1 LASECSVCRARRAPT
16 DRLPPVAVEF
26 LQVNVSAPLDG
37 IRVLDLSSGIAGPL
51 AGMLL
56 ADFGADV
63 VKVESPSGDPA
74 RANPGFAV
82 WNRNK
87 RGIVIDATSGADQK
101 RLSQLLA
108 GADVCVLG
116 SSSTELEP
124 HQLSKNYPRLV
135 VLHMPPYTPER
146 TPWAGGQ
153 ESHPL
158 LSAFGGAA
166 WRQSSFEGGPIDLV
180 YPFPLYVQ
188 GHWAAGTVVAALIE
202 RLRSGV
208 GQVITVSGMHGVM
221 LSCVGQLNMVPGQ
234 QPLPTNV
241 GPGGRHPCYTTYQA
255 SDGLWLFMAALTP
268 KFQANAFK
276 VLGVGDIFADERIRG
291 VPARMLLPENRTW
304 IRKLLADAFR
314 TRTRDE
320 WLARL
325 EEGDCPSGPLG
336 DRDNWLDHPQL
347 CANGLRVEIDDPERG
362 HVVMPGIPLVLTETP
377 GAVRTPAPRLGEH
390 DETVQLWP
398 AQPSV
403 EARPERSERGP
414 LAGYRVLNLGTI
426 LAGPYAGALLADLG
440 ADVVKVEPP
449 VGDPFRETGFVYNR
463 GQRGLAI
470 DLSSDAAREVFYALV
485 RTSDV
490 VLDNSR
496 LGVLHRL
503 RIDYER
509 LKQVKSDIVTLS
521 VNGFGEAGPLAPKP
535 GFDPVLQAMSGMM
548 SAQGGDSDPVLFTIP
563 INDITAATVCVLGIC
578 LGLFHRERQGVGQ
591 RMWTSLL
598 GCSAM
603 MQSGELVRIEGR
615 PPAVYGGCDF
625 KGPSALDRFYQTSD
639 GWLRLQAPDAES
651 LCRAGVLDSAA
662 PPDETSVDGVLGER
676 FGNMSTADALGALTA
691 AGVPVVATRL
701 PGVLPEDP
709 DLREMEMFVTLLMQD
724 GSPFYSA
731 NRYVRF
737 SRTQESNTFMP
748 PGVGEHSSQVL
759 TEVGVDSGE
768 VQALI
773 DAGCV
778 RQGQPFQVVG
788 IQNYR

>member
-1 LASECSVCRARRAPT
+1 
-16 DRLPPVAVEF
+16 
-26 LQVNVSAPLDG
+26 
-37 IRVLDLSSGIAGPL
+37 
-51 AGMLL
+51 MLL

-63 VKVESPSGDPA
+63 VKVEPPAGDPA

-87 RGIVIDATSGADQK
+87 RGIVIDSTTSAGQE
-101 RLSQLLA
+101 RLRQFLA
-108 GADVCVLG
+108 GADICILG
-116 SSSTELEP
+116 QASAELDP
-124 HQLSKNYPRLV
+124 LRLSEKYPRLV
-135 VLHMPPYTPER
+135 VLYMPPYTPER
-146 TPWAGGQ
+146 TPWAGGE

-158 LSAFGGAA
+158 LCAFGGAA

-188 GHWAAGTVVAALIE
+188 GHWAAGTAVAALIE
-202 RLRSGV
+202 RLRSGA
-208 GQVITVSGMHGVM
+208 GQVITVSGMHGIM

-255 SDGLWLFMAALTP
+255 GDGLWLFMAALTP

-276 VLGVGDIFADERIRG
+276 VLGVGDIHADERIRG
-291 VPARMLLPENRTW
+291 VPARMLLPENRGW
-304 IRKLLADAFR
+304 IRQRLADAFR

-347 CANGLRVEIDDPERG
+347 CSNGLRVELEDPERG
-362 HVVMPGIPLVLTETP
+362 HVVMPGVPLVLTETP
-377 GAVRTPAPRLGEH
+377 GAVRTPAPCLGEH
-390 DETVQLWP
+390 DDTVQPWP
-398 AQPSV
+398 EQPTV
-403 EARPERSERGP
+403 EAKPEPSERGP
-414 LAGYRVLNLGTI
+414 LVGFRVLNLGTI

-470 DLSSDAAREVFYALV
+470 DLSSDAAREAFYALV

-496 LGVLHRL
+496 LGVLQRL
-503 RIDYER
+503 HIDYDR

-535 GFDPVLQAMSGMM
+535 GFDPVLQARSGMM

-598 GCSAM
+598 GCSAI

-615 PPAVYGGCDF
+615 PPAVYGGSDF

-639 GWLRLQAPDAES
+639 GWLRLQAQDAEA
-651 LCRAGVLDSAA
+651 LCRAGVVDSAA
-662 PPDETSVDGVLGER
+662 LKDEIPLEQILGER
-676 FGNMSTADALGALTA
+676 FGCMSNAQAIDALTA
-691 AGVPVVATRL
+691 AGVPAVATRL
-701 PGVLPEDP
+701 PGVLPDDA
-709 DLREMEMFVTLLMQD
+709 DLRAMDMFVTLHMQD

-731 NRYVRF
+731 NRYARF
-737 SRTQESNTFMP
+737 SRTQESNTFLP

-759 TEVGVDSGE
+759 TDVGVDAAE

-778 RQGQPFQVVG
+778 RQGQEFQITG

>member
-1 LASECSVCRARRAPT
+1 
-16 DRLPPVAVEF
+16 
-26 LQVNVSAPLDG
+26 VSAPLDG

-63 VKVESPSGDPA
+63 VKVEPPTGDPA

-87 RGIVIDATSGADQK
+87 RGIVVDTASSSGKARIEK
-101 RLSQLLA
+101 FLA
-108 GADVCVLG
+108 GADVCI
-116 SSSTELEP
+116 
-124 HQLSKNYPRLV
+124 LSRASETLDRRRLSEKYPRLV
-135 VLHMPPYTPER
+135 VLYMPPYTPER

-188 GHWAAGTVVAALIE
+188 GHWAAGTAVAALLE
-202 RLRSGV
+202 RLHSSV
-208 GQVITVSGMHGVM
+208 GQVITVCGMHGIM

-255 SDGLWLFMAALTP
+255 GDGLWLFMAALTP

-304 IRKLLADAFR
+304 IRQLLADAFR

-336 DRDNWLDHPQL
+336 DRDRWLDHPQL
-347 CANGLRVEIDDPERG
+347 CANGVRAEVEDPERG

-377 GAVRTPAPRLGEH
+377 GSVRTPAPRLGEH
-390 DETVQLWP
+390 DSTVQPWP
-398 AQPSV
+398 AQPTV
-403 EARPERSERGP
+403 EASPERSERGP
-414 LAGYRVLNLGTI
+414 LAGFRVLNLGTI

-440 ADVVKVEPP
+440 ADVIKVEPP

-470 DLSSDAAREVFYALV
+470 DLSSDAAREAFYALV

-496 LGVLHRL
+496 LGVLQRL

-509 LKQVKSDIVTLS
+509 LKQVKPDIVTLS

-535 GFDPVLQAMSGMM
+535 GFDPVLQARSGMM

-578 LGLFHRERQGVGQ
+578 LGLFQRERHGVGQ

-615 PPAVYGGCDF
+615 PAAVYGGCDF

-639 GWLRLQAPDAES
+639 GWLRLQAPDLDAV
-651 LCRAGVLDSAA
+651 CRAGVVDSAVLK
-662 PPDETSVDGVLGER
+662 DETPLDQLLGER
-676 FGNMSTADALGALTA
+676 FGCMSTAEALEKLTA
-691 AGVPVVATRL
+691 AGIPAVATRL
-701 PGVLPEDP
+701 PGTLPEDA
-709 DLREMEMFVTLLMQD
+709 DLREMEMFVTLHMQD

-731 NRYVRF
+731 NRYARF

-748 PGVGEHSSQVL
+748 PGVGEHSTRVL
-759 TEVGVDSGE
+759 VEIGVEAAE

-778 RQGQPFQVVG
+778 RQGQPFQVAG